1 MFDVHIK
8 DHINQ
13 ITAANDSLDAKVSI
27 FNNGIKQILQNLM
40 WLRACLVF
48 GVPKSQSLNEIEDK
62 LTNLS

>member
-27 FNNGIKQILQNLM
+27 FNNGIK
-40 WLRACLVF
+40 
-48 GVPKSQSLNEIEDK
+48 
-62 LTNLS
+62 